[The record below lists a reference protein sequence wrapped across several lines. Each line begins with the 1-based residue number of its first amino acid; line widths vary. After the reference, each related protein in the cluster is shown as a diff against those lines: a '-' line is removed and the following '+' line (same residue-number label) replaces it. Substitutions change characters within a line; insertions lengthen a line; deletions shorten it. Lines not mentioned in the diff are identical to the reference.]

1 MGPNR
6 MNRERFH
13 LRNRYIFVLDLVL
26 IVLSV
31 LLSFLIRLSLFQVQ
45 YDYPVTLTVMLV
57 TALLVKPLVYRKFGL
72 YQHFWIYASVRELTM
87 ITQGVTVASV
97 IVGGIQYLLNF
108 LGFFEYFARSV
119 PIIDWMLSLILVG
132 GIRFLPRLL
141 TEAEMVRQSHEGEG
155 RVLVVGAGDA
165 GALVVR
171 ELQKN
176 PQLKLTPVAYLDDD
190 SQKQGVLIHD
200 VPVVGTLDDLS
211 DTLDS
216 RLISEVVIAIPSA
229 PGQVVRKVAEVC
241 RQKRVPFRT
250 MPGIYELLGGVVSVS
265 RLREVD
271 ITDLLRR
278 EHATIDPE
286 RIEQVIR
293 GKRVLVTGAGG
304 SIASELCR
312 QVARWSP
319 SELVLIGHG
328 ENSIFEIM
336 VELERSFPNLSLYP
350 VIADVRDRSRL
361 EHIFSRFSPEVVFHA
376 AAHKHVPL
384 MEKNVEEAITN
395 NVLGTR
401 NVVDVASEHG
411 TERLVMISSD
421 KAVRPTSVM
430 GATKRLAEMIVLNAG
445 KAHNCYYCVVRFGNV
460 LGSRGSVVPLF
471 KRQIAA
477 GGPVTVTHPDMER
490 FFMTIPEAV
499 HLVLQAFA
507 MGSGGEVFLLN
518 MGEPV
523 KILDLANDLI
533 RLSGLEPG
541 QDVEIVFT
549 GMRPGEKMSEEL
561 WDEGVGYHD
570 TDHPDITRLDENG
583 VLDDHAME
591 ALLEKL
597 LGFVQS
603 GDVDQMVET
612 LDSVIPG
619 STIRETPT
627 PDLTSII

>member
-1 MGPNR
+1 

-13 LRNRYIFVLDLVL
+13 LRNRYIFALDLGL

-31 LLSFLIRLSLFQVQ
+31 ALSFLIRLSLFQVQ
-45 YDYPVTLTVMLV
+45 YDYPVTLAVMLV

-72 YQHFWIYASVRELTM
+72 YQHFWMYASVRELTT
-87 ITQGVTVASV
+87 ITQAVTVASL
-97 IVGGIQYLLNF
+97 IVGGVQYLLNF
-108 LGFFEYFARSV
+108 LGVFEYFARSV
-119 PIIDWMLSLILVG
+119 PFIDWMLSLILVG

-141 TEAEMVRQSHEGEG
+141 TEADMARQSHEGEG
-155 RVLVVGAGDA
+155 RVLIVGAGDA
-165 GALVVR
+165 GALVAR

-176 PQLKLTPVAYLDDD
+176 RQLKLTPVAYLDDD
-190 SQKQGVLIHD
+190 KQKQGVRIHD
-200 VPVVGTLDDLS
+200 VPVVGTLDALS
-211 DTLDS
+211 GTLDS
-216 RLISEVVIAIPSA
+216 RSISEVVIAIPSA

-271 ITDLLRR
+271 IADLLRR

-286 RIEQVIR
+286 RIAQVIE

-319 SELVLIGHG
+319 AELVLMGHG

-336 VELERSFPNLSLYP
+336 VELEQSFPNLSLYP
-350 VIADVRDRSRL
+350 VIADVRDRPRL
-361 EHIFSRFSPEVVFHA
+361 EHVFYRFKPEVVFHA

-401 NVVDVASEHG
+401 NVVDVASESG
-411 TERLVMISSD
+411 VQRLVMISSD

-445 KAHNCYYCVVRFGNV
+445 KTQNRHYCVVRFGNV

-471 KRQIAA
+471 KRQIAV

-518 MGEPV
+518 MGQPV

-533 RLSGLEPG
+533 RLSGFEPG

-583 VLDDHAME
+583 LLDDQAMD

-597 LGFVQS
+597 LGFVQE
-603 GDVDQMVET
+603 GDVEQMVEP

-619 STIRETPT
+619 STIRETPI